1 MELGGS
7 TTFLR
12 RQERRVYERIATDWV
27 EFSENKVSSLSR
39 TSKGHQAVVAKK
51 IHNNHFIRLFCEV
64 FYPWSEYNRP
74 FQVIDMDS
82 LQKELAKIQVTAPD
96 INSLP

>member
-1 MELGGS
+1 MRFPVFLG
-7 TTFLR
+7 L
-12 RQERRVYERIATDWV
+12 V
-27 EFSENKVSSLSR
+27 
-39 TSKGHQAVVAKK
+39 KGHQAVVAKK
-51 IHNNHFIRLFCEV
+51 IHNNHFHNHNRLFCEV